1 MIAGFESVN
10 NYRLKKANLSY
21 EVVEDGVVYPC
32 IPKEDDKVKVYGCV
46 LDCHMKPVELS
57 FTTHCDFE
65 GNTSIICGNAPP
77 PFSENI
83 DIIDEEVVWLG
94 YFWDFY
100 GHFLSDSL
108 GRLWYLIK
116 KRSLK
121 VCFISKSDNT
131 FIDFLRLFGLKDEQ
145 IIRVTK
151 PLRFKRIIVPEPAFR
166 YHDYYHESFKDILN
180 EITADIKPAEYKKIY
195 LSRANYNPEVPT
207 LGEKIIEKAFS
218 NKGFKVIYPET
229 LSIKSQISLMKGAD
243 IVAGT
248 SGTSMHNVLFCRDG
262 VRTICLNRSQD
273 ILYMQLL
280 IDEMKNLDATY
291 VDIYQTPLPITYHSQ
306 PYLLGITEELLR
318 FFNDYDFKFKYKIKN
333 GKYKFPADV
342 YENFTKDLCHW
353 LYSWTKVNSE
363 RKDLLPEKLSTD
375 EILDML
381 NNIWKVYDIKK
392 LTKRRKNLKEKF
404 LNMFVK
410 LH

>member
-1 MIAGFESVN
+1 
-10 NYRLKKANLSY
+10 
-21 EVVEDGVVYPC
+21 
-32 IPKEDDKVKVYGCV
+32 
-46 LDCHMKPVELS
+46 
-57 FTTHCDFE
+57 
-65 GNTSIICGNAPP
+65 
-77 PFSENI
+77 
-83 DIIDEEVVWLG
+83 
-94 YFWDFY
+94 
-100 GHFLSDSL
+100 
-108 GRLWYLIK
+108 
-116 KRSLK
+116 
-121 VCFISKSDNT
+121 
-131 FIDFLRLFGLKDEQ
+131 
-145 IIRVTK
+145 
-151 PLRFKRIIVPEPAFR
+151 
-166 YHDYYHESFKDILN
+166 
-180 EITADIKPAEYKKIY
+180 
-195 LSRANYNPEVPT
+195 
-207 LGEKIIEKAFS
+207 
-218 NKGFKVIYPET
+218 
-229 LSIKSQISLMKGAD
+229 
-243 IVAGT
+243 
-248 SGTSMHNVLFCRDG
+248 
-262 VRTICLNRSQD
+262 
-273 ILYMQLL
+273 MQLL